1 MSSNYPAYVLGY
13 HGCDKAVGMAALTG
27 ASPLLPSEKAY
38 DWLGSGI
45 YFWENDPERAMEWA
59 TQKADSG
66 AYTEPF
72 VVGAIID
79 LGNCLDLI
87 TRKYVPLIQTSY
99 FMLKSQ
105 IEATGGKMPV
115 NADARGDKNADKLV
129 RKLDCAVINYVHEI
143 AKEADLPAFDTVR
156 GLFPEGNEIYDGARF
171 HERTHT
177 QIAVRNDACIKGF
190 FLPRGER
197 PLLGSPGAPRH

>member
-13 HGCDKAVGMAALTG
+13 HGCYKAVGMAALTG

-45 YFWENDPERAMEWA
+45 YFWENDPERALEW
-59 TQKADSG
+59 
-66 AYTEPF
+66 
-72 VVGAIID
+72 VLGAIID

-99 FMLKSQ
+99 RMLKSQ

-115 NADARGDKNADKLV
+115 NSDAKGDKNSDKLV

-143 AKEADLPAFDTVR
+143 AKEAALPAFDTVR

-190 FLPRGER
+190 FLPRGET
-197 PLLGSPGAPRH
+197 PALTSPVSP

>member
-1 MSSNYPAYVLGY
+1 
-13 HGCDKAVGMAALTG
+13 MAALTG

-45 YFWENDPERAMEWA
+45 YFWENDPERALEW
-59 TQKADSG
+59 
-66 AYTEPF
+66 
-72 VVGAIID
+72 VLGAIID

-99 FMLKSQ
+99 RMLKSQ

-115 NADARGDKNADKLV
+115 NSDAKGDKNSDKLV

-143 AKEADLPAFDTVR
+143 AKEAALPAFDTVR

-190 FLPRGER
+190 FLPRGET
-197 PLLGSPGAPRH
+197 PALTSPVSP